1 MTNSEI
7 SRLAIAQS
15 VMSAWSDFEVSTTV
29 IIARVREV
37 EAMELAYEGILEEA
51 RLGSRT
57 TLDVLNAEQDL
68 LDTKTN
74 LETARSER
82 LAAAYRLL
90 LQTGTLTPSALG
102 LEVASQ

>member
-1 MTNSEI
+1 
-7 SRLAIAQS
+7 
-15 VMSAWSDFEVSTTV
+15 MSAWSDFEVSTTV